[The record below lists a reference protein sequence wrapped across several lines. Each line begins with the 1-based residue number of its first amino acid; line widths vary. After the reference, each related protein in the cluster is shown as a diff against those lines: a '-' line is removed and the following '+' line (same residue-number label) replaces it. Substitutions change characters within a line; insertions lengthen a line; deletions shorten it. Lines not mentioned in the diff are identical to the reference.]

1 MYRRR
6 YAMLEALQLAVD
18 TLADARHATP
28 ALPADPPRPAS
39 DAANASTLEP
49 VRVA

>member
-18 TLADARHATP
+18 TLADARHALPPTP
-28 ALPADPPRPAS
+28 VDAPGLA
-39 DAANASTLEP
+39 AANAETLAP
-49 VRVA
+49 VLVA